1 MIIRHFGT
9 LRQIYD
15 HNPVIKSQ
23 NRHCFDVYKDSSIKT
38 AELEG
43 RGEVTGTVHSITVA
57 GQKIQ
62 QWRRPVRSSAS
73 KTALIKFIC

>member
-1 MIIRHFGT
+1 MIIIQSLKARVD
-9 LRQIYD
+9 I
-15 HNPVIKSQ
+15 V
-23 NRHCFDVYKDSSIKT
+23 FDDYKDNSIKT

-43 RGEVTGTVHSITVA
+43 RGELIGTVHGIAVA

-62 QWRRPVRSSAS
+62 QWRRQVRSSAS

>member
-1 MIIRHFGT
+1 MIIIQSSKAR
-9 LRQIYD
+9 ID
-15 HNPVIKSQ
+15 IV
-23 NRHCFDVYKDSSIKT
+23 FDVYRDNSIKT

-43 RGEVTGTVHSITVA
+43 RGEATGLVHSITVA

-62 QWRRPVRSSAS
+62 QWRRLVRSSAS